1 MTEKKWSL
9 IKKFWKLFKGYWS
22 SEEKWKARGLFVV
35 IVLMNI
41 AVAVISYKFVNWNTN
56 FFGILE
62 KRAFEQFLPSV
73 SEFFILVSAFVLFAT
88 YAVYLERV
96 LRIKWRTWM
105 TDRYIC
111 DWMKN
116 QAYYRIQVSGKPAD
130 NQDQRICEDIDEF
143 TEITIQLL
151 SGAVHMLVSLVIF
164 GVILWQISGV
174 LTLSLAGSSVNI
186 SGYIVW
192 GCLIYTI
199 IASFLTHVIG
209 RKLIPLNFEQQRYE
223 ADLRFSMMRVRENS
237 ESIAFYRG
245 EEVEKKSFHERFKNV
260 ISNYRK
266 LIARNR
272 LLDFYKNTYT
282 YVTTIFPIVIVAP
295 IFFPKEISFSG
306 LKVTLPEGMQSFSL
320 GDLMGTVTA
329 ITYFQNALNYF
340 VMVYES
346 LARLASVTRRLSE
359 LTANIERV
367 IAIKSEIEQ
376 IQTPDENF
384 STEHLQVALPNG
396 KTLLKDCTV
405 EFKQGM
411 SFLITGSSGCGKS
424 TFLRTISGIWPFGK
438 GKIFS
443 SERGGK
449 LFLSQR
455 PYLPLGTLRRAIY
468 YPLEV
473 EINSDEKIKEIM
485 RLVDLEKF
493 VNRLDETDDW
503 SRILSLGEQQRI
515 AFARVLLF
523 KPKWIFLDESTSA
536 LDEPCEKMMYDLIK
550 KNLPTAGIV
559 SVGHRSTLFALH
571 DKELHLS
578 NGGWKLSDLAPTKS

>member
-1 MTEKKWSL
+1 MAEKKWSL

-35 IVLMNI
+35 IALMNI
-41 AVAVISYKFVNWNTN
+41 AVAVISYEFANWNN
-56 FFGILE
+56 EFFSILE
-62 KRAFEQFLPSV
+62 KRAFEYFLPSV
-73 SEFFILVSAFVLFAT
+73 SEFVILVTAFVLFAT
-88 YAVYLERV
+88 YAAYFERV
-96 LRIKWRTWM
+96 LHIKWRTWM
-105 TDRYIC
+105 TDRYID

-116 QAYYRIQVSGKPAD
+116 QAYYRIQVSGKPTD

-151 SGAVHMLVSLVIF
+151 SGAVHMLASLVIF

-186 SGYIVW
+186 YGYIVW

-223 ADLRFSMMRVRENS
+223 ADLRFSIMRVRENS
-237 ESIAFYRG
+237 ESIAFYGG
-245 EEVEKKSFHERFKNV
+245 ENVEKKNFRERFKNV

-266 LIARNR
+266 LIARNK

-282 YVTTIFPIVIVAP
+282 HVTTIFPIVIVAP
-295 IFFPKEISFSG
+295 IFFPKEIPFAG
-306 LKVTLPEGMQSFSL
+306 FKVTIPEGMESFDL
-320 GDLMGTVTA
+320 GDLMGTATA
-329 ITYFQNALNYF
+329 ISYFQNALNYF
-340 VMVYES
+340 VEVYEY
-346 LARLASVTRRLSE
+346 LARLASVTQRLSE
-359 LTANIERV
+359 LTANIEKA
-367 IAIKSEIEQ
+367 IAIKSEVEQ
-376 IQTPDENF
+376 IQTPSENF
-384 STEHLQVALPNG
+384 SIEHLQISLPNG

-411 SFLITGSSGCGKS
+411 CLLITGSSGCGKS
-424 TFLRTISGIWPFGK
+424 TLLRTISGIWPFGK

-443 SERGGK
+443 SEKGRK

-468 YPLEV
+468 YPLEA

-493 VNRLDETDDW
+493 VNRLDEVDDW

-523 KPKWIFLDESTSA
+523 KPQWIFLDESTSA
-536 LDEPCEKMMYDLIK
+536 LDEPREKIMYDLIR

-578 NGGWKLSDLAPTKS
+578 NEGWKLSELVPAKS